1 MRPNSPPQ
9 PFRPLKLKKSLRLL
23 PEQVRV
29 PPMLLSQPAQPH
41 QLWWPQSNPSRTQV
55 RYWAYSDDELRFMY
69 ENGQGH
75 LTFFCIVFCLTRGTL
90 QKKWFMYQNRLGPSN
105 GIYYPNFVPC
115 FVYHQL
121 IGKKNKKSWNHS
133 VERIVKTWRWLQ
145 RNIVLK

>member
-1 MRPNSPPQ
+1 MNS
-9 PFRPLKLKKSLRLL
+9 
-23 PEQVRV
+23 
-29 PPMLLSQPAQPH
+29 
-41 QLWWPQSNPSRTQV
+41 
-55 RYWAYSDDELRFMY
+55 YSDDELRFMY

-121 IGKKNKKSWNHS
+121 NTLVASIAGAVVTETEPRAGS
-133 VERIVKTWRWLQ
+133 VCSVSTLAVPKCCCCSGSQSRPNVENLLTTIFIFSYDVFL
-145 RNIVLK
+145 ISYLLESG